1 MRGIMIRQSNITLR
15 YTVPPHLFSRRLAHL
30 HSDLMSSSSSE
41 CSDRSSPAASSDD
54 SDGDS
59 FAHSVHELPENALP
73 PSAAPG
79 SIAAMMA
86 EETVAAAQPAVAGS
100 LGAMFASDS
109 DEEPPPNA
117 TCSEQRLSFASS
129 APWADSCSAPHRAQT
144 ATSRAAAASADDGD
158 SDSDGSDNGKDSDD
172 NEADGSG
179 YDSDFGT
186 DCGDN
191 TRQRVTSLSQKARRF
206 PRMLCRCSSLPVSAC
221 ELRVNV
227 PCCACILLQAHYA
240 FTRTIC
246 QCGWLCRHV

>member
-1 MRGIMIRQSNITLR
+1 
-15 YTVPPHLFSRRLAHL
+15 
-30 HSDLMSSSSSE
+30 MSSSSSE
-41 CSDRSSPAASSDD
+41 CSDRISPAASSTDD
-54 SDGDS
+54 SDGSS
-59 FAHSVHELPENALP
+59 FAHSVQELSEHALTQ
-73 PSAAPG
+73 SAPPG
-79 SIAAMMA
+79 SLAAMMA
-86 EETVAAAQPAVAGS
+86 EETVAAAQPAPAGS
-100 LGAMFASDS
+100 LAAMFASDS
-109 DEEPPPNA
+109 DEEPLPNA
-117 TCSEQRLSFASS
+117 ACSEQRFSFASS
-129 APWADSCSAPHRAQT
+129 ALCGDSCSAPHRAQT

-191 TRQRVTSLSQKARRF
+191 TRQRVTSLSHKARRF